1 MSGDTN
7 DEGIKRIAAS
17 FAELLHLLTHDGNV
31 ERPKEVRDLLVDRLR
46 DALDRRLPSLPRGEA
61 AFIGNTFLVEA
72 IVHRNDRTEISRLR
86 HRDLGTFHA
95 MKTIP
100 SDRANEPTTKALL
113 LREASIGMTLRCN
126 DLATTQCAIRLPDG
140 RPALIMEWIGPSLSQ
155 RLAEVSLSEADVRA
169 AVKSMLVGLSAIH
182 HAGYVHGDIS
192 PANLLLQDG
201 DLNQLKIADFGTM
214 VECGSRYSDLDIAKA
229 MTPGFTA
236 PEVSGDTAMQISAD
250 LYSAGCVINLLLD
263 HCDEAQESI
272 VQIKAAARH
281 LTDPAPSQRPPNAM
295 AALALIES
303 I

>member
-31 ERPKEVRDLLVDRLR
+31 ERPKMTRDLLIDRLR
-46 DALDRRLPSLPRGEA
+46 DALDRRLPALPEDETT
-61 AFIGNTFLVEA
+61 FIGNTFLVEA

-100 SDRANEPTTKALL
+100 PDRANEATAKALL
-113 LREASIGMTLRCN
+113 LREASIGMALCCN
-126 DLATTQCAIRLPDG
+126 DLASTQCAIRLPDG

-169 AVKSMLVGLSAIH
+169 AAKSLLAGLSAIH

-192 PANLLLQDG
+192 PANLLLRNG
-201 DLNQLKIADFGTM
+201 DLNQLKIADFGTT

-229 MTPGFTA
+229 VTPGFTA
-236 PEVSGDTAMQISAD
+236 PEVSADAAMQFSAD
-250 LYSAGCVINLLLD
+250 LFSAGRVINLLLQ
-263 HCDEAQESI
+263 HCDPAEQSI
-272 VQIKAAARH
+272 AAIRAAAQH
-281 LTDPAPSQRPPNAM
+281 LADPAPSRRPPNAL
-295 AALALIES
+295 AALAVIETV
-303 I
+303 